1 MKSFSRNFPFLF
13 FLAKTHFLG
22 QCSQPI
28 LIQPK
33 SGRQIHKIPDEIQ
46 PASIPLRQFI
56 IIDRCPACQV
66 NYNNNNY
73 LVIFV
78 KFKKINFQIGI
89 LENVYSCIGMSWAI
103 FLFPI
108 GILCCLASRVKK
120 CSHCLAK
127 YPYL

>member
-1 MKSFSRNFPFLF
+1 MESLVHQEEKASQVGICKYLSGFFFREIIFTKFFVPIF

-66 NYNNNNY
+66 NYNNNY
-73 LVIFV
+73 
-78 KFKKINFQIGI
+78 
-89 LENVYSCIGMSWAI
+89 
-103 FLFPI
+103 
-108 GILCCLASRVKK
+108 
-120 CSHCLAK
+120 
-127 YPYL
+127 

>member
-1 MKSFSRNFPFLF
+1 MDSLVHQEEKASQVGICKYLLGFFFVKSFSRNFSFLF

-66 NYNNNNY
+66 NYNNNY
-73 LVIFV
+73 
-78 KFKKINFQIGI
+78 
-89 LENVYSCIGMSWAI
+89 
-103 FLFPI
+103 
-108 GILCCLASRVKK
+108 
-120 CSHCLAK
+120 
-127 YPYL
+127 

>member
-1 MKSFSRNFPFLF
+1 MDSLVQHQEEKASQVGICKYLLRFFFREIIFRSYF

-66 NYNNNNY
+66 NYNNNNNY
-73 LVIFV
+73 LIIFV
-78 KFKKINFQIGI
+78 KFKK
-89 LENVYSCIGMSWAI
+89 SI
-103 FLFPI
+103 F
-108 GILCCLASRVKK
+108 R
-120 CSHCLAK
+120 
-127 YPYL
+127 